1 MPVCEPGRVGWDLA
15 VGSVHASMPT
25 SPRVSPQR
33 GREDVRL
40 KSQRFSGQI
49 IESKKGAAI
58 EVPFN
63 PNKVWGTRA
72 RTMFPRRRGHTV
84 LASIAGGPQF
94 KSFIIEQMRLH
105 WLLIAPAQLHELD
118 AGVGYSVTVELQPVF
133 VSPDPHGGEY

>member
-1 MPVCEPGRVGWDLA
+1 MPVYEPEGIKCDSA
-15 VGSVHASMPT
+15 VGSVHASMPA
-25 SPRVSPQR
+25 SPRASLQC
-33 GREDVRL
+33 GREDLRL

-58 EVPFN
+58 QVPFN

-84 LASIAGGPQF
+84 LASISGGPQF
-94 KSFIIEQMRLH
+94 KSFVIEQMKLY
-105 WLLIAPAQLHELD
+105 WLLIAPARLDEID
-118 AGVGYSVTVELQPVF
+118 AGVGYSVTVELQPLL